1 MLKIGTKVNPLLVC
15 FYNVLYQR
23 SKKKK
28 KKNRK
33 RKRTEEQANVCNRST
48 ERIKKFPV
56 IAFLILG

>member
-28 KKNRK
+28 K
-33 RKRTEEQANVCNRST
+33 T
-48 ERIKKFPV
+48 EREREQRNKLMFVTEVLK
-56 IAFLILG
+56 GSKNSR

>member
-28 KKNRK
+28 KKQKEKEKEKENRG
-33 RKRTEEQANVCNRST
+33 TS
-48 ERIKKFPV
+48 
-56 IAFLILG
+56 

>member
-23 SKKKK
+23 SKKKQK
-28 KKNRK
+28 TE
-33 RKRTEEQANVCNRST
+33 RTEEQANVCNRST

>member
-28 KKNRK
+28 QNRK

>member
-28 KKNRK
+28 KK
-33 RKRTEEQANVCNRST
+33 T
-48 ERIKKFPV
+48 EREREREQRNKLMFVTEVLK
-56 IAFLILG
+56 GSKNSR

>member
-23 SKKKK
+23 SKKK

>member
-28 KKNRK
+28 KKQKEKEKENRG
-33 RKRTEEQANVCNRST
+33 TS
-48 ERIKKFPV
+48 
-56 IAFLILG
+56 

>member
-28 KKNRK
+28 K
-33 RKRTEEQANVCNRST
+33 T
-48 ERIKKFPV
+48 EREREREREQRNKLMFVTEVLK
-56 IAFLILG
+56 GSKNSR